1 MRHRRLTDLP
11 KRLLRDQ
18 RGVSAI
24 EFALIAPIMI
34 LIYFGL
40 VEFSQGFMAERRSS
54 HAASIVADLV
64 AQSSQTSKKDLDSI
78 FQVGDV
84 VMKPFAASSLSVM
97 VSSVTVDSRGVATV
111 EWSHANGRDLKPL
124 DRNSRVAD
132 LPPGLIAAGESV
144 ILGET
149 QYRYTSAIGKVLP
162 NDIVFKRRY
171 FLLPR
176 STERIPCPDCNP
188 K

>member
-1 MRHRRLTDLP
+1 MRPHLTDLP
-11 KRLLRDQ
+11 KRLLSDQ

-40 VEFSQGFMAERRSS
+40 VEFSQGYMAERRSS

-64 AQSSQTSKKDLDSI
+64 AQSSATSKKDLNSI
-78 FQVGDV
+78 FQVGDIIV
-84 VMKPFAASSLSVM
+84 KPFAASALSVR

-111 EWSHANGRDLKPL
+111 EWSHANGRNLARRAP
-124 DRNSRVAD
+124 RSVVAD
-132 LPPGLIAAGESV
+132 LPPNLIAAGESV

-149 QYRYTSAIGKVLP
+149 EYRYTSAAAKVLP
-162 NDIVFKRRY
+162 NGAVFKRRY

-176 STERIPCPDCNP
+176 STERIPCPDC
-188 K
+188 

>member
-1 MRHRRLTDLP
+1 MKRRRLTDLP

-84 VMKPFAASSLSVM
+84 VMKPFAASGLSII

-111 EWSHANGRDLKPL
+111 EWSHANGRNLPP
-124 DRNSRVAD
+124 RAPRSRVAD
-132 LPPGLIAAGESV
+132 LPPDLITAGETV

-149 QYRYTSAIGKVLP
+149 EYRYTSAAAQVLP
-162 NDIVFKRRY
+162 DGAVFERRY

-176 STERIPCPDCNP
+176 STERVACTDC
-188 K
+188 